1 MRNGTN
7 AHPLPWFRLFAANLI
22 SDYNYRTMGLLE
34 RGLLITMLTE
44 CWTNEAVPGDAAEL
58 SRFLGQPSADV
69 EQGLTQRV
77 MAFFQPSEGYLLSP
91 FLEEQ
96 RQEWLSLRL
105 KQIEGGKKGAE
116 RKRQL
121 KEERDLQ
128 GLP

>member
-1 MRNGTN
+1 
-7 AHPLPWFRLFAANLI
+7 
-22 SDYNYRTMGLLE
+22 
-34 RGLLITMLTE
+34 
-44 CWTNEAVPGDAAEL
+44 
-58 SRFLGQPSADV
+58 
-69 EQGLTQRV
+69 